1 MAEMNNKEYFDVIQN
16 SLNDDIVR
24 VIFSNSKSKITKVII
39 RPIIMDEDFMWHIES
54 FVNDKV
60 YHENLTGDELPGY
73 IYTNVIDS
81 FRQANVFYREN
92 NIQIKT
98 SKKGKVFV
106 NESRNEKPL
115 KPDYDH
121 NRKKDYLLKE
131 GEDIE
136 PLRDLGLF
144 TADNKIVRSK
154 MAKFKQINKFIETID
169 AEFKGQDPDELTIV
183 DFGCGKSYLTF
194 IVYYYFKYI
203 RNVGKLKVIGYD
215 LKEDVVETCN
225 EIADKYGYD
234 NLQFIVGDIA
244 DINTDFAID
253 MLVTLHA
260 CDVATD
266 YALDTAIKN
275 DIKYIFSVPCCQ
287 HEVNFQIGSR
297 DETSIL
303 LEHGLIKERFSALL
317 TDSIRCEILKDK
329 GYEVDVLEFV
339 DLSHTPK
346 NIMIR
351 AKKAG
356 KALDNKQN
364 LEALLNKFGIRQTLF
379 DLSY

>member
-1 MAEMNNKEYFDVIQN
+1 MKNKEYFEEVQKAI
-16 SLNDDIVR
+16 NDDIVR
-24 VIFSNSKSKITKVII
+24 IIFSNSKSKITKVIM

-54 FVNDKV
+54 FIDDKV
-60 YHENLTGDELPGY
+60 YHENLTEDELSDY
-73 IYTNVIDS
+73 IYTNVIES
-81 FRQANVFYREN
+81 FRQTNFFYRKEN
-92 NIQIKT
+92 AQIKT

-106 NESRNEKPL
+106 NRTKNEKPL
-115 KPDYDH
+115 EPDYGH
-121 NRKKDYLLKE
+121 NKKKDYLLKE
-131 GEDIE
+131 GEDIK

-144 TADNKIVRSK
+144 TKENKIVRSK
-154 MAKFKQINKFIETID
+154 MGKFKQINKFIETID
-169 AEFKGQDPDELTIV
+169 AEFKDQDIDGLTIV

-194 IVYYYFKYI
+194 IVYYYFKHI

-215 LKEDVVETCN
+215 LKEDVVDTCN
-225 EIADKYGYD
+225 EIAEKYGYKD
-234 NLQFIVGDIA
+234 LHFIVGDVA
-244 DINTDFAID
+244 DINTDFDID

-275 DIKYIFSVPCCQ
+275 DIKYVFSVPCCQ
-287 HEVNFQIGSR
+287 HEVNFQIESK

-329 GYEVDVLEFV
+329 GYDVDVLEFV

-351 AKKAG
+351 AKKVRGA
-356 KALDNKQN
+356 ADNKQKLEN
-364 LEALLNKFGIRQTLF
+364 LLDKFGVRQTLF
-379 DLSY
+379 ELSY